1 MSLEKSSVILDVN
14 VLRKA
19 EAVFKQYD
27 LSVPDAIN
35 MFVDWI
41 IEKQKL
47 PFKHNL
53 QEEPANKLLVENYN
67 VFDLIFEQL
76 NGDWEDTYEA

>member
-19 EAVFKQYD
+19 EAIFEQYD

-47 PFKHNL
+47 PFKYNL
-53 QEEPANKLLVENYN
+53 QEKPANKLLVENYN
-67 VFDLIFEQL
+67 IFDLIFDEL
-76 NGDWEDTYEA
+76 NDDLGNTYET

>member
-19 EAVFKQYD
+19 EAIFEQYD

-47 PFKHNL
+47 PFKYNL
-53 QEEPANKLLVENYN
+53 QEKPANKLLVENYN
-67 VFDLIFEQL
+67 IFDLIFDEL
-76 NGDWEDTYEA
+76 NDDLGNTYAT